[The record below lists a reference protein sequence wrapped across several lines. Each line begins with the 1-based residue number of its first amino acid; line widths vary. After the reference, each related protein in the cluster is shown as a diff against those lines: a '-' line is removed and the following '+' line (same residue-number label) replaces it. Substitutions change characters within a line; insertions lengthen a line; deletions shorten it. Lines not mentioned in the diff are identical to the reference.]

1 MSRHN
6 ISTTHSFYLRAA
18 GYSLAGRLLQDN
30 QDAFALYDLSDPLQ
44 AELNGKLYLVAD
56 GSGNQIA
63 AKKASR
69 IAVETIPA
77 VYYNR
82 NSGEAPLRRLQ
93 QAFFSAH
100 ARISEFASSHEE
112 YAEMATTCTAVV
124 VKGTRA
130 WIAHVGDSRAYL
142 IRPSSRTRPV
152 ITRLTTDHS
161 LTASLIRSGK
171 LDTEQMR
178 DLARRDV
185 FLKALGKSA
194 EDDPYP
200 DFAIHPVRAGDAL
213 MLCSDGLWSAL
224 SEETIADVV
233 SRMSPQ
239 YACEELVRLANES
252 EGDENISV
260 ILLAFSER

>member
-1 MSRHN
+1 MSRHKTSN
-6 ISTTHSFYLRAA
+6 AHSFYLRAA
-18 GYSLAGRLLQDN
+18 GHSVAGRLLRDN

-56 GSGNQIA
+56 GSGNGIA

-77 VYYNR
+77 VYYHR

-93 QAFFSAH
+93 QAFFTAH
-100 ARISEFASSHEE
+100 ARISDFASSHEE

-124 VKGTRA
+124 VKEGRV

-142 IRPSSRTRPV
+142 IRPSSRAGPV

-161 LTASLIRSGK
+161 LAASMIRSGM
-171 LDTEQMR
+171 LDEEQMR
-178 DLARRDV
+178 DIERRDI
-185 FLKALGKSA
+185 FLKALGKSI

-200 DFAIHPVRAGDAL
+200 DFAIHQVRAGDVL
-213 MLCSDGLWSAL
+213 MLCSDGLWGAL
-224 SEETIADVV
+224 SEEAIADIV
-233 SRMSPQ
+233 SRMPPQ
-239 YACEELVRLANES
+239 SACKELVSLANEGA
-252 EGDENISV
+252 GDENISV
-260 ILLAFSER
+260 ILLALSEQ